1 VHHIEMPP
9 HFLLQCGGGTGFFQ
23 KEGAMITKRCLTL
36 RQLLPMF
43 AALVVT
49 TAAVAQD
56 RPMSDRSTRQS
67 GSSSSA
73 PVGHRQPTAADVRKT
88 QPIVDPEQEKRE
100 RELDKKLQICR
111 GC

>member
-1 VHHIEMPP
+1 
-9 HFLLQCGGGTGFFQ
+9 
-23 KEGAMITKRCLTL
+23 MIAKPCLTL
-36 RQLLPMF
+36 GHLLPIL
-43 AALVVT
+43 AVLVAT

-56 RPMSDRSTRQS
+56 RPMSDRSARQP
-67 GSSSSA
+67 GSSSA
-73 PVGHRQPTAADVRKT
+73 PVGHRQPAAADVRKT